1 MIDFSDII
9 IPALEGEG
17 QHIDLRKDIGNKL
30 YYQSADLE
38 GSELGRKIY
47 FSEGELELSDNE
59 KELVKQVMMQ
69 HAYVLRKAVEDKL

>member
-9 IPALEGEG
+9 LPALEGEG
-17 QHIDLRKDIGNKL
+17 QHVDFRKEIGNKL

-47 FSEGELELSDNE
+47 FSTGEMELTDTE
-59 KELVKQVMMQ
+59 KGLVKNIISQYSYIV
-69 HAYVLRKAVEDKL
+69 RKAIEDKL